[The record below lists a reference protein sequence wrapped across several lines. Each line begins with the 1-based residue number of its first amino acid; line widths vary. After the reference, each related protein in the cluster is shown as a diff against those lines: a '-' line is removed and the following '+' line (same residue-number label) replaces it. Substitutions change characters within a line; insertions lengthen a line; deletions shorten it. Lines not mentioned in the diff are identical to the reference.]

1 MSSADMSDSKFKQ
14 LNFKQSED
22 LSDDGTKHLVE
33 SKEDMLNGNKNNKND
48 NFDDIMNLFSD
59 EETNQGNNNS
69 KTDSVIDNKKIK
81 IIRMSKSKKET
92 RKKV

>member
-1 MSSADMSDSKFKQ
+1 
-14 LNFKQSED
+14 
-22 LSDDGTKHLVE
+22 
-33 SKEDMLNGNKNNKND
+33 MLNGNKNNKND